1 MAATDLI
8 DPIAIREFL
17 TAFHT
22 RAAAAF
28 NGVSRPGVVQ
38 LCSKFPDESRM
49 YTSAFNIGG
58 DSIEHMAEACV
69 IDAQCGKNTYCE
81 VRSVRN
87 GHARERQKAHASL
100 GVFAIAVDND
110 VDRNRAGPSIDNASI
125 TVETSANTGNSH
137 QWFFLKHALTV
148 DAAKAVGDQVRKLS
162 KADTC
167 SGVVTGCYRIAGTPC
182 FVDQTKKDR
191 GRVTTPTRLI
201 NVTEKLWDADELI
214 AAFSKRTPR
223 RNSLLELKVSRLA
236 TPAMD
241 RSAVFMGCVHAAFAC
256 GMSAGDLEALMRQ
269 HPDGCAQK
277 YLENGDRL
285 KAEIQRSWAKAAITG
300 SNHG

>member
-1 MAATDLI
+1 MTATDLI

-17 TAFHT
+17 TAFHAH
-22 RAAAAF
+22 AAAAF
-28 NGVSRPGVVQ
+28 NGVSRPGIVQ

-100 GVFAIAVDND
+100 GVFAVCVDND
-110 VDRNRAGPSIDNASI
+110 VDRNRAGPLIDNASI
-125 TVETSANTGNSH
+125 TVATSGNTGNSH

-182 FVDQTKKDR
+182 YVDQTKKDR

-201 NVTEKLWDADELI
+201 SVTNKLWDADELI
-214 AAFSKRTPR
+214 AAFSKRAPR
-223 RNSLLELKVSRLA
+223 RNSLLELKVSRPA

-241 RSAVFMGCVHAAFAC
+241 RSAVFMSCVHMAVAA
-256 GMSAGDLEALMRQ
+256 GWTVDDLENLMRRF
-269 HPDGCAQK
+269 PRGCSEK
-277 YLENGDRL
+277 YLQPDRL
-285 KAEIQRSWAKAAITG
+285 RSELARAWTKAAITG

>member
-17 TAFHT
+17 TAFHAH
-22 RAAAAF
+22 AATAF
-28 NGVSRPGVVQ
+28 NGVSRPGCVQ

-49 YTSAFNIGG
+49 YASAFSIGG

-69 IDAQCGKNTYCE
+69 VDAQYGKNTYCE

-100 GVFAIAVDND
+100 GVFAVCVDND
-110 VDRNRAGPSIDNASI
+110 VDRNRAGPLIDNASI

-148 DAAKAVGDQVRKLS
+148 DAAKVVGDQVRKLS

-167 SGVVTGCYRIAGTPC
+167 SGVITGCYRIAGSPC

-201 NVTEKLWDADELI
+201 NVTNKLWDADELI

-223 RNSLLELKVSRLA
+223 RNSLLELKVSRRA
-236 TPAMD
+236 SPTMD
-241 RSAVFMGCVHAAFAC
+241 RSAQIMSCIHLAIAA
-256 GMSAGDLEALMRQ
+256 GWSPDDLEKLMRA
-269 HPDGCAQK
+269 HPQGCSQK
-277 YLENGDRL
+277 YLQPDRL
-285 KAEIQRSWAKAAITG
+285 RLEIERAWMKAVIAG